1 MHTDIDYVLV
11 RSTSKT
17 EDSVFIIAA
26 ERLSALTH
34 VAGEVEVLA
43 IVKGID
49 LQALVLTYNR
59 F

>member
-11 RSTSKT
+11 RSTSET
-17 EDSVFIIAA
+17 ADNVFIVAA

-34 VAGEVEVLA
+34 VTREVEVLA
-43 IVKGID
+43 IVKGMLIYVD
-49 LQALVLTYNR
+49 LKPS

>member
-11 RSTSKT
+11 RSTSET
-17 EDSVFIIAA
+17 ADNVFIVAA

-34 VAGEVEVLA
+34 VTGEVEVLA
-43 IVKGID
+43 IVKGMLIYVD
-49 LQALVLTYNR
+49 LKPS